1 MVVRDGGGKQVCLEL
16 LRNPEITVLLKAL
29 EWDRTATVDFILTHD
44 IKINMRQVPK
54 IKDGVMLPV
63 KQITRI
69 ECQQLIDLEEIW
81 GNYRQFTE
89 WTSGCNDYIYTTD
102 FVTQMIQNTITKVCE
117 DEEQSS
123 GMGKNGMYA
132 LWRCVLRVTYLYRR
146 KQSIPEGVNQQPI
159 YIPDILKK
167 VYVDYARDT
176 YTGYDEGDCKE
187 YGYMSNCLGIL
198 NYQGGEDGAFSRILF
213 NFLTEMIGVHKE
225 GVKGKPIKQ

>member
-1 MVVRDGGGKQVCLEL
+1 MVRDGGGKQVCLEL

-29 EWDRTATVDFILTHD
+29 EWDRQATVDFILTHD
-44 IKINMRQVPK
+44 IKINMRQVPH

-63 KQITRI
+63 KRITRI

-89 WTSGCNDYIYTTD
+89 WTSGYNGYIYTTD

-123 GMGKNGMYA
+123 GTGKNGMYA
-132 LWRCVLRVTYLYRR
+132 LWRCVLRATEIYRR
-146 KQSIPEGVNQQPI
+146 RGGITEGVHQQPI
-159 YIPDILKK
+159 YIPGVLKK

-176 YTGYDEGDCKE
+176 YTGYDEGDCKGF
-187 YGYMSNCLGIL
+187 GYMSICLDIL
-198 NYQGGEDGAFSRILF
+198 NYQGGEDGTFSHILF

-225 GVKGKPIKQ
+225 GIKGTPIKQ